1 MRKPLWAL
9 AAAAVLCAVV
19 LAAWPRIPQ
28 EQGYHQFAD
37 TRTVLGVPNGL
48 NVLSN
53 VPFAV
58 VGLAGIALLVRRG
71 KALRDPRERWP
82 WMVFFVG
89 VAFTSLGSAWYHL
102 APSNASLVWDRCPM
116 AIGFMALLSALIT
129 ERIDARLGLWLLA
142 PLVLLGLAGVL
153 AWNVSE
159 RAGAGDLRLYV
170 FVQFFP
176 LVAIPLILWMTP
188 RTYGDSW
195 AYLVGL
201 GVYALAKVAEV
212 GDGTIYEGLGGLVS
226 GHTLKHLIAAAAVGV
241 LAWAMAVR
249 VGAIRPART
258 GAAALEPPGPT
269 RASVR

>member
-9 AAAAVLCAVV
+9 AAAAVLSAVV
-19 LAAWPRIPQ
+19 LAVLPRIPQ
-28 EQGYHQFAD
+28 EPGYHQFAD

-53 VPFAV
+53 LPFAV
-58 VGLAGIALLVRRG
+58 VGLAGIALLVSRG
-71 KALRDPRERWP
+71 RALRDPRERWP
-82 WMVFFVG
+82 WGVFFVG
-89 VAFTSLGSAWYHL
+89 MALTSLGSAWYHL

-116 AIGFMALLSALIT
+116 ALGFMALLSALIT
-129 ERIDARLGLWLLA
+129 ERIDARVGLWLLV
-142 PLVLLGLAGVL
+142 PLVLLGLGGVVSWDL
-153 AWNVSE
+153 SE

-176 LVAIPLILWMTP
+176 LVAIPLILVLTP

-195 AYLVGL
+195 AYLVAL

-212 GDGTIYEGLGGLVS
+212 SDRAIYEGLGGLVS

-249 VGAIRPART
+249 VGAVRPAH
-258 GAAALEPPGPT
+258 AVPASS